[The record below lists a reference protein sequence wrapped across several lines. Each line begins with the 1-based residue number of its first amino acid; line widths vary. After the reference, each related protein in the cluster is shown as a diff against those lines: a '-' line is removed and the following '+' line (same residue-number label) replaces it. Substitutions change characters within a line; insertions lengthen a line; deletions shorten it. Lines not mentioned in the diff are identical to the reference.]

1 MFSHKTPCK
10 FSIQHRSPAIYWK
23 KLHIRSLLGPR
34 LFGIKVIDLPEC
46 TDSGTVEL
54 FADDTESYCI
64 GDSPDKVTIS
74 LQKIILDIHM
84 WCRKN
89 GLTIHPDKTE
99 AMIISQKSFIGAL
112 QALKLGNHYVKFVTK
127 SDCLGMT
134 VDNNL
139 NWKAQ
144 VERVSKTLSSKLKI
158 LRRMK
163 CLSTSVKESIYFK
176 GLRNIWNICM
186 GLLFIRSPR
195 TTGKG
200 TSQSS

>member
-1 MFSHKTPCK
+1 MS
-10 FSIQHRSPAIYWK
+10 Q
-23 KLHIRSLLGPR
+23 RSLLGPR
-34 LFGIKVIDLPEC
+34 LFGIKVTDLPEC

-54 FADDTESYCI
+54 FDDDTGSYCI

-84 WCRKN
+84 WCRIN
-89 GLTIHPDKTE
+89 GLTTHPDKTE
-99 AMIISQKSFIGAL
+99 AMIISQKSFIGPI
-112 QALKLGNHYVKFVTK
+112 QALKLGDHYVKFVTK

-144 VERVSKTLSSKLKI
+144 VEKASKTLNSKLKI

-163 CLSTSVKESIYFK
+163 CL
-176 GLRNIWNICM
+176 
-186 GLLFIRSPR
+186 FILKVYYQAQHMEYLYGARVHQEP
-195 TTGKG
+195 
-200 TSQSS
+200 